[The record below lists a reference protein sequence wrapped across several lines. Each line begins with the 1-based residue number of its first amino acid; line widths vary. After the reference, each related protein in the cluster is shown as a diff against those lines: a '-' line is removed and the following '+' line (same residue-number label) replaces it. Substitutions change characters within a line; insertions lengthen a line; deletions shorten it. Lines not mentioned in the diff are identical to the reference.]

1 VSGLD
6 LRLAARPLLSRRAG
20 PSPGVSRRG
29 FGGMDSAAFFIAE
42 GPMANFIAIPPEK
55 IAQAKELYEGTSV
68 PVRDIATMLRIGQ
81 STFMRRVKDWGWKPR
96 NARLADYDAAAKAG
110 FDLDMI
116 SEAVAPEL
124 AAVKHA
130 TLKERVRAAVER
142 EIAAIEMVLHRVE
155 NVRLRS
161 QDAERAARTLATLVK
176 VLREVNALEE
186 KDEGECRGEPARDDE
201 FRDLEEFRQ
210 ELARR
215 LDTIRRGDGE

>member
-1 VSGLD
+1 VSETKSGE
-6 LRLAARPLLSRRAG
+6 AQ
-20 PSPGVSRRG
+20 RRG
-29 FGGMDSAAFFIAE
+29 FFCRAASSPGASRHGFGGTPVPLFYC
-42 GPMANFIAIPPEK
+42 GGVMAKFIAIPPEK

-68 PVRDIATMLRIGQ
+68 PVRDIATLLGLGL
-81 STFMRRVKDWGWKPR
+81 STFIRRTRNWGWKPR

-124 AAVKHA
+124 ATVKHA
-130 TLKERVRAAVER
+130 TLVERVRAAVER
-142 EIAAIEMVLHRVE
+142 EIAAIETVLHRVE
-155 NVRLRS
+155 NARLRS

-186 KDEGECRGEPARDDE
+186 KSEAEGEPARDDE

-215 LDTIRRGDGE
+215 LDTIRRGDAG